1 MQSKSKPTV
10 SFIVIA
16 FNEQF
21 RIAKTLKSII
31 QQETES
37 IFEIIVVNDGSTD
50 RTSQVAKNCL
60 QDFTQSE
67 VVDCQSNIGR
77 GSARHLGSS
86 HASGDLLAFVD
97 SDVELPRDWLRRC
110 YSMIYEGADAVS
122 GIAIPDG
129 DCVVVARISGLSPRN
144 RPGSAKLTGNNL
156 LIKKSVLDLV
166 PFRKIPYGDDI
177 RLAWDLERMGFRV
190 ERLENL
196 VVEHSEKKSYMRTL
210 VWQYQQGKDATKLLF
225 EYHRVRLPDL
235 VWVVFTLACIAGAVL
250 IPSLSS
256 ILLFPILFII
266 YCTAVS
272 FLFICSRFKINPLN
286 FRPYLAIVLNLP
298 LMASYLVGRTVGVPS
313 LRQSH
318 GRPLHFR
325 SGFKNGEK

>member
-16 FNEQF
+16 FNEQS

-97 SDVELPRDWLRRC
+97 SDVELPRDWLRHC

-122 GIAIPDG
+122 GIASPDG
-129 DCVVVARISGLSPRN
+129 DCVVVARISGLTPHN

-156 LIKKSVLDLV
+156 LIKKSVLSVV

-190 ERLENL
+190 ERLEKL
-196 VVEHSEKKSYMRTL
+196 VVEHSENKSYERTL
-210 VWQYQQGKDATKLLF
+210 VWQFQQGKDATKLLV
-225 EYHRVRLPDL
+225 EYRRWRVPDL
-235 VWVVFTLACIAGAVL
+235 AWVISLLFTLSLVFSNGILNSSSKLIAQVTYFFVV
-250 IPSLSS
+250 ST
-256 ILLFPILFII
+256 LFI
-266 YCTAVS
+266 
-272 FLFICSRFKINPLN
+272 FSRFLVEPFKA
-286 FRPYLAIVLNLP
+286 RSYLAILVNTP
-298 LMASYLVGRTVGVPS
+298 LMISYLLGRSIGAIVYLWEFVF
-313 LRQSH
+313 
-318 GRPLHFR
+318 RPV
-325 SGFKNGEK
+325 

>member
-1 MQSKSKPTV
+1 MDRRPKTIV

-16 FNEQF
+16 YNEEY
-21 RIAKTLKSII
+21 RISKTLKSILN
-31 QQETES
+31 QVS
-37 IFEIIVVNDGSTD
+37 KYDFEIIVINDGSTD
-50 RTSQVAKNCL
+50 ETFKVANTCL
-60 QDFTQSE
+60 KGFENNQI
-67 VVDCQSNIGR
+67 VDQKKNIGR

-86 HASGDLLAFVD
+86 LAVGEYLAFID
-97 SDVELPRDWLRRC
+97 SDVELPIDWLEK
-110 YSMIYEGADAVS
+110 SVSSIENGNDAVS

-129 DCVVVARISGLSPRN
+129 DCVVVARISGLSPKI

-190 ERLENL
+190 ARLENL

-235 VWVVFTLACIAGAVL
+235 VWIVFTLACIAGTVL
-250 IPSLSS
+250 TPSFSS
-256 ILLFPILFII
+256 ILLFPIYFLI

-272 FLFICSRFKINPLN
+272 FLFICSRFKVNPLN

>member
-1 MQSKSKPTV
+1 MDRRPKTIV

-16 FNEQF
+16 YNEEY
-21 RIAKTLKSII
+21 RISKTLKSILN
-31 QQETES
+31 QVS
-37 IFEIIVVNDGSTD
+37 KYDFEIIVINDGSTD
-50 RTSQVAKNCL
+50 ETFKVANTCL
-60 QDFTQSE
+60 KGFENNQI
-67 VVDCQSNIGR
+67 VDQKKNIGR

-86 HASGDLLAFVD
+86 LAVGEYLAFID
-97 SDVELPRDWLRRC
+97 SDVELPIDWLEK
-110 YSMIYEGADAVS
+110 SVSSIENGNDAVS

-129 DCVVVARISGLSPRN
+129 DCVVVARISGLSPKI

-235 VWVVFTLACIAGAVL
+235 VWIVFTLACIAGTVL
-250 IPSLSS
+250 IPSFSS
-256 ILLFPILFII
+256 ILLFPIFFLF

-272 FLFICSRFKINPLN
+272 FLFICSRFKVNPLN